1 MDNET
6 EVKTEDQ
13 TDSAET
19 QEVVEPID
27 YTKQIDKLIENTD
40 KLEQLERLEK
50 IEKSNTDNQEQ
61 ITEIKTTLSEIKQ
74 FFVDQ
79 QENSP
84 DSTKVT
90 LSDSQV
96 TQLQEVTLAEDQVQR
111 LNKKYEKE
119 LNETVAT
126 YFSVALGIVLT
137 YIALKGLF
145 AHWKSS

>member
-40 KLEQLERLEK
+40 KLEQLERLET

-96 TQLQEVTLAEDQVQR
+96 TQLQEVTLAEEQVER

-126 YFSVALGIVLT
+126 YFSVALGIVLA